1 MKFAR
6 SLCSLI
12 FVGSCWVPLIS
23 ELLITTSPAVAQ
35 VRTQVQPPLQQ
46 EHAMRTLTVTGSG
59 KASIATTRARV
70 QLGVEAQGKTA
81 VEVQQEVA
89 ERSTRVVEFLRSRN
103 VDKLQTTGISLNPQY
118 DYSNNRQ
125 QIIGYTASNTVSF
138 EIPTEQTGSL
148 LDQAVQAGASRIDS
162 VSFIAADDAIAVAR
176 QQAIREAIQDA
187 QAQAQVALDALGFSP
202 QEIIGIQINGAA
214 MPRPIPFNANQAFA
228 RSAAVEDSATTPV
241 VGGEQEVQASVT
253 LQIRY

>member
-1 MKFAR
+1 
-6 SLCSLI
+6 
-12 FVGSCWVPLIS
+12 
-23 ELLITTSPAVAQ
+23 
-35 VRTQVQPPLQQ
+35 
-46 EHAMRTLTVTGSG
+46 MRTLTVTGLG
-59 KASIATTRARV
+59 KESIATTRSQV

-125 QIIGYTASNTVSF
+125 QIIGYTATNTVSF
-138 EIPTEQTGSL
+138 EISTDQTGSL

-162 VSFIAADDAIAVAR
+162 VGFIAADDAIAAAR

-187 QAQAQVALDALGFSP
+187 QSQAQAALDALGLSS

-214 MPRPIPFNANQAFA
+214 MPPPIPFNANQAFA
-228 RSAAVEDSATTPV
+228 RSAAVEDSAATPV
-241 VGGEQEVQASVT
+241 VSGEQEVQASVT
-253 LQIRY
+253 LQVRY